1 MHVNHSYISSDFA
14 DLMEKEL
21 TLREQFRNYELDYS
35 KNLKVKYFVMSTDSL
50 FFKMEVNIYGNK
62 RET

>member
-1 MHVNHSYISSDFA
+1 
-14 DLMEKEL
+14 MEKEL

-35 KNLKVKYFVMSTDSL
+35 KNLEVKYFVMSTDSL
-50 FFKMEVNIYGNK
+50 FFKMEINIYGNE

>member
-35 KNLKVKYFVMSTDSL
+35 KNLEVKYNLKAIVKKELSKSL
-50 FFKMEVNIYGNK
+50 V
-62 RET
+62 